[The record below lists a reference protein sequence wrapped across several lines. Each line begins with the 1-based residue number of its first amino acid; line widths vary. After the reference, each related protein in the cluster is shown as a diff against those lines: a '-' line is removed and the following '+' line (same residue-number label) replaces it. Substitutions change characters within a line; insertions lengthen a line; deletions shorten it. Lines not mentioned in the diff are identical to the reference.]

1 MCVFLRAKFVVSSI
15 ILTRFYTGRDG
26 GEVIPPPP
34 PTHTHTH
41 TDTHAPLKK
50 PLKKSTLIRFN
61 ALESRI
67 FPNGR
72 QTQGKRRPSI
82 LARAAKV
89 YRENE
94 ITKKNI
100 TKN

>member
-26 GEVIPPPP
+26 GEVIPPTP
-34 PTHTHTH
+34 THTH

-72 QTQGKRRPSI
+72 QTLGKRRPSI

>member
-1 MCVFLRAKFVVSSI
+1 M
-15 ILTRFYTGRDG
+15 
-26 GEVIPPPP
+26 
-34 PTHTHTH
+34 
-41 TDTHAPLKK
+41 
-50 PLKKSTLIRFN
+50 LIRFN

-100 TKN
+100 TKNWIQ

>member
-26 GEVIPPPP
+26 GEVIPPAP

-50 PLKKSTLIRFN
+50 TPKKVH
-61 ALESRI
+61 AD
-67 FPNGR
+67 
-72 QTQGKRRPSI
+72 
-82 LARAAKV
+82 
-89 YRENE
+89 
-94 ITKKNI
+94 
-100 TKN
+100 